1 MTIISILIL
10 GGLGMLMATILFF
23 AHKKLKVEVDEK
35 IVLIYQILPQ
45 ANCGACG
52 YAGCE
57 NYAEAIVKGEA
68 EPNRCTVGGKEVA
81 EKIGEILG
89 IEVKASERKVAV
101 LTCQG
106 GVEECPERFIY
117 DGHLDCKEAN
127 LLHQG
132 NKACIFGCLG
142 LGTCVKVCPFS
153 AIKMDEKKK
162 LPVIDEEKC
171 TGCGI
176 CVKECPK
183 GVLKLIPKG
192 KLVYLACVSSD
203 KGREVREVCKV
214 GCFACNICVKACP
227 YSALRMENNLPVMD
241 FEKCVDC
248 GICYQKCPT
257 KSYVDKAKKR
267 PYALIDATCNG
278 CGECV
283 KVCQFKAIEGKLGE
297 RHKVIIENCV
307 GCGECFRVCPIKAI
321 TMVGAL
327 GYTKKEL

>member
-1 MTIISILIL
+1 MIIISILLLGIL
-10 GGLGMLMATILFF
+10 GILMATILTI
-23 AHKKLKVEVDEK
+23 AHKKLAVSVDEK
-35 IVLIYQILPQ
+35 VALLTKVLPN

-68 EPNRCTVGGKEVA
+68 EPNRCTVGGREVA

-89 IEVKASERKVAV
+89 IKVEAKEKIVAV

-106 GVEECPERFIY
+106 GIEECKERFIY

-127 LLHQG
+127 IIHQG
-132 NKACIFGCLG
+132 MKACFFGCLG
-142 LGTCVKVCPFS
+142 LGTCVNVCPFG
-153 AIKMDEKKK
+153 AIKMDEKKR
-162 LPVIDEEKC
+162 LPVIDENKC

-183 GVLKLIPKG
+183 GVLKLIPKS
-192 KLVYLACVSSD
+192 KLVYLACVSPD
-203 KGREVREVCKV
+203 KGREVREICKV
-214 GCFACNICVKACP
+214 GCFACGICIKVCP
-227 YSALRMENNLPVMD
+227 YDALKMENNLPVMD
-241 FEKCVDC
+241 FEKCIDC

-257 KSYVDKAKKR
+257 KSYVDKVKKR
-267 PYALIDATCNG
+267 PYALIDTTCNG

-283 KVCQFKAIEGKLGE
+283 KVCQFKAIEGKPGE
-297 RHKVIIENCV
+297 RHKVIIEKCV
-307 GCGECFRVCPIKAI
+307 GCGECFRICPIKAI

-327 GYTKKEL
+327 GYTKKEV